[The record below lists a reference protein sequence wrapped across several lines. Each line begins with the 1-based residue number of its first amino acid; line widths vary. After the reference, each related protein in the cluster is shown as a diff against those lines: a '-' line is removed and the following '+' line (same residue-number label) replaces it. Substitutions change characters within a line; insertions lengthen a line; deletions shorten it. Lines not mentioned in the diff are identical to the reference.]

1 MHSSLAIKRNNVA
14 LQVWVGMGERSKK
27 ILNLGETG
35 KLQGSYAERKN
46 QSNKFRS
53 SFLKVFKTFPTN
65 LDRRIQ
71 T

>member
-27 ILNLGETG
+27 ILSLGETG

-46 QSNKFRS
+46 QSNKFLS
-53 SFLKVFKTFPTN
+53 SLLEVFKTVPTN

>member
-27 ILNLGETG
+27 ILSLGETG

-53 SFLKVFKTFPTN
+53 SFLKVFKTVPTN